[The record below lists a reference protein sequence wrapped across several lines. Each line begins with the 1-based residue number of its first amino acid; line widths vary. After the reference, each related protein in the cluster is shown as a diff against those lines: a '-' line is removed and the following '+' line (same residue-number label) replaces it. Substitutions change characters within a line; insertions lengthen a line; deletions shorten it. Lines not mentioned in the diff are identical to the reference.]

1 MSGFRRGPGLLGGD
15 DYQDQE
21 PAEINLAPMIDIL
34 FILLIFFLVTST
46 FVREA
51 GVPIQR
57 PDAASATATEDAAWL
72 VAIRANG
79 EVWVDGRAVD
89 LRRLR
94 AEMAGLH
101 ARNPRSPVILQ
112 ADKAGNVGLLVKVM
126 DQIRL
131 AGIDDIAIAAETP

>member
-1 MSGFRRGPGLLGGD
+1 MSGFRHGLGQLGGD
-15 DYQDQE
+15 QYQDHE

-51 GVPIQR
+51 GVEVQR
-57 PDAASATATEDAAWL
+57 PDAASATSMDNGAYR

-79 EVWVDGRAVD
+79 ELWVDGHAID

-94 AEMAGLH
+94 AEMARLH
-101 ARNPRSPVILQ
+101 AKNRQAPVILQ
-112 ADKAGNVGLLVKVM
+112 ADQNGSVGLLVKVM
-126 DQIRL
+126 DQIRQ
-131 AGIDDIAIAAETP
+131 AGISDIAIAAEMP